1 VTDSSTAAPKRRG
14 VRLTPDEAWDM
25 IEHSHTG
32 ILTTLRRD
40 GVPIALPVWFVAL
53 DRKIY
58 VSTPG
63 ASKKV
68 ARVGHDERAS
78 FLVESGERWVDL
90 KAVHLT
96 GRAILVDDPEVAERV
111 RAASDTKYGAFRMV
125 SESIPTATRKHYAQT
140 PALICLE
147 PDERIVSWENAKL
160 FAD

>member
-1 VTDSSTAAPKRRG
+1 
-14 VRLTPDEAWDM
+14 M

-32 ILTTLRRD
+32 VLTTLRRD
-40 GVPIALPVWFVAL
+40 GAPISLPVWFVAL

-63 ASKKV
+63 TSKKV
-68 ARVGHDERAS
+68 ARVVHDERAS

-96 GRAILVDDPEVAERV
+96 GRAILVDDPEITERI
-111 RAASDTKYGAFRMV
+111 REASDAKYRAFRMV
-125 SESIPTATRKHYAQT
+125 SETMPSGTRKHYAQT
-140 PALICLE
+140 SALICLE